1 MMEGSFLDL
10 EVESGYKG
18 PAGRASSSGSR
29 RGVGSGIDRGKVAG
43 TRKQTADNRSK
54 GIDPVLLGTV
64 VTSLFVAALALGYFL
79 AKVTS

>member
-1 MMEGSFLDL
+1 
-10 EVESGYKG
+10 
-18 PAGRASSSGSR
+18 ARAPSSGSR
-29 RGVGSGIDRGKVAG
+29 RGVGSGIDRGKPSD
-43 TRKQTADNRSK
+43 TRTQIADNRSK